1 MKRVFLEYT
10 GHFDAAHYLRG
21 YEGNCSNLHGHRWDV
36 QICVSGMNLNETGI
50 LIDFKTLKQMMK
62 DVLPDHKSL
71 NEINPFKEINP
82 TAENL
87 ARYFYDR
94 FGKYLTGPLRFHGG
108 ERNLRLE
115 RVKVW
120 ESPGAC
126 AMVERGSDG

>member
-1 MKRVFLEYT
+1 MKRVFLDYT

-21 YEGNCSNLHGHRWDV
+21 YEGICSNLHGHRWDV
-36 QICVSGMNLNETGI
+36 EIRVSGKQLNDIGI
-50 LIDFKTLKQMMK
+50 LIDFKSLKQMMK

-87 ARYFYDR
+87 VRYFFDQ
-94 FGKYLTGPLRFHGG
+94 FEKYISGPLRFAGQYDV
-108 ERNLRLE
+108 RLE
-115 RVKVW
+115 RVRVW

-126 AMVERGSDG
+126 AMVERGSDE